1 MSKVADHLHRYKKV
15 NLGTDGKKY
24 EVYRCQKPACSHYIS
39 LTLAEG
45 KLCEC
50 NRCHEPMII
59 GKVQLNGSSG
69 RAMSRPHCNECVQ
82 KKRDKNAEAIAA
94 YIAGTTVKD

>member
-1 MSKVADHLHRYKKV
+1 MAKTSDHLHRYKKV
-15 NLGTDGKKY
+15 NLGSGDKKY
-24 EVYRCQKPACSHYIS
+24 EVYRCVKPACNHYIA
-39 LTLAEG
+39 LALAEG

-69 RAMSRPHCNECVQ
+69 RAMARPHCNECVE
-82 KKRDKNAEAIAA
+82 KKVDPNAKAIAD
-94 YIAGTTVKD
+94 YLAGNK

>member
-1 MSKVADHLHRYKKV
+1 MAKIADHLHRYRKV
-15 NLGTDGKKY
+15 NIGTKEKKY
-24 EVYRCQKPACSHYIS
+24 EVYRCQKPACSHYVP
-39 LTLAEG
+39 LALAEG

-69 RAMSRPHCNECVQ
+69 RAMARPHCNTCVE
-82 KKRDKNAEAIAA
+82 KKVDPNVKALADYISGTQGKN
-94 YIAGTTVKD
+94 

>member
-1 MSKVADHLHRYKKV
+1 MAKLADHLHRYRKV
-15 NLGTDGKKY
+15 NLGGDGKKY
-24 EVYRCQKPACSHYIS
+24 EVYKCSKPACSHYVP
-39 LTLAEG
+39 LHLAEG

-69 RAMSRPHCNECVQ
+69 RAMARPHCNDCVQ
-82 KKRDKNAEAIAA
+82 KKGNNDAAAIAA
-94 YIAGTTVKD
+94 YIAGNKA